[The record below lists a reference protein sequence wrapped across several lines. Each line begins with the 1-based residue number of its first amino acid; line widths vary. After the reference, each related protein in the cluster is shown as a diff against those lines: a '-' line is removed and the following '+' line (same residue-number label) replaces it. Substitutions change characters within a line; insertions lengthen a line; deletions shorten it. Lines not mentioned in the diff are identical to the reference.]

1 MILFVLY
8 VILQLSLSFKER
20 NGDSNPVLTLL
31 KSIFFVTPPQ
41 DENAH
46 GWGVDVFPQ
55 HYSASKTNSL
65 HKALL
70 THTAVHTNS
79 VRVQNTIYSLMS
91 PRLTS
96 PSALQARKES
106 RKP

>member
-20 NGDSNPVLTLL
+20 NGDANAVLTLL
-31 KSIFFVTPPQ
+31 KSIFFTPPQ

-55 HYSASKTNSL
+55 HYSASKTNTL

-70 THTAVHTNS
+70 THAAVHINS

-91 PRLTS
+91 PCLTS
-96 PSALQARKES
+96 PSALQARKER

>member
-20 NGDSNPVLTLL
+20 NGDSNPVLTFL
-31 KSIFFVTPPQ
+31 KSIFFFTPPQ

-70 THTAVHTNS
+70 THAAVHINCES
-79 VRVQNTIYSLMS
+79 VKHHLFPYVSL
-91 PRLTS
+91 PHL
-96 PSALQARKES
+96 A
-106 RKP
+106 